1 MSKHSIA
8 LPFSKDEME
17 AELREILF
25 IQASQIAHVSSEKV
39 ALEFI
44 GFQYD
49 FSPVCGPDKSDF
61 DRVDLARFAAKSY
74 LNEAYD
80 YAFQVGKCWGYSEYE
95 NHNVVAFTEGVTP
108 AAAYGDP
115 SPFLSSDSK
124 CAHVV
129 DMAIGRWN
137 LETGNDLTIRQ
148 LALLADMK
156 EGAVRN
162 SLSTDKIKTHGK
174 PVSIA
179 ADIALEWLKKRKGFT
194 PTRVE
199 ENNQAFWVTHTR
211 SLLTAGRLA
220 PGMRAILED
229 LKLTPEAAAEKAGVP
244 FDSVRRL
251 LADTHDCDQI
261 EDFQRIGAA
270 LDLDVPYFVG
280 QAVEAALRRAA

>member
-25 IQASQIAHVSSEKV
+25 IQASQIAHVSSEKA

-49 FSPVCGPDKSDF
+49 FSPFCGPDKSDF

-74 LNEAYD
+74 LAEAYD
-80 YAFQVGKCWGYSEYE
+80 YAFQVGTCWGYSEYE
-95 NHNVVAFTEGVTP
+95 NHNIVAFTAGVTP

-148 LALLADMK
+148 LALLAEMK

-162 SLSTDKIKTHGK
+162 SLSTEKIKTHGK

-194 PTRVE
+194 PTPSILGDAHPRPPNCGPSSARHE
-199 ENNQAFWVTHTR
+199 SHF
-211 SLLTAGRLA
+211 GRPKINA
-220 PGMRAILED
+220 
-229 LKLTPEAAAEKAGVP
+229 
-244 FDSVRRL
+244 
-251 LADTHDCDQI
+251 
-261 EDFQRIGAA
+261 
-270 LDLDVPYFVG
+270 
-280 QAVEAALRRAA
+280 

>member
-1 MSKHSIA
+1 MNKHSIT

-25 IQASQIAHVSSEKV
+25 IQASQIAHVGSEK
-39 ALEFI
+39 AAFEFI
-44 GFQYD
+44 GFEYD

-61 DRVDLARFAAKSY
+61 DKVDLARFAAKSY
-74 LNEAYD
+74 LDEAYD

-95 NHNVVAFTEGVTP
+95 NHNIVAFAEGVTP
-108 AAAYGDP
+108 TAAYGDP
-115 SPFLSSDSK
+115 SPFLSPDSK

-129 DMAIGRWN
+129 DMAIGRWSF
-137 LETGNDLTIRQ
+137 ETGNDLTIRQ
-148 LALLADMK
+148 LALLAGMK

-162 SLSTDKIKTHGK
+162 SLSTEKIKTHGK

-179 ADIALEWLKKRKGFT
+179 ADVALDWLKKRKGFT

-199 ENNQAFWVTHTR
+199 ENRQAFWVTHTR
-211 SLLTAGRLA
+211 SLLTAARLA
-220 PGMRAILED
+220 PGMQAILED

-251 LADTHDCDQI
+251 LTDTHESAQI
-261 EDFQRIGAA
+261 EDFQKIGAA